1 MAGDMLGL
9 RRTLTLLFMA
19 GLAGGTASAQSSSWV
34 DRVTEHWN
42 RAGVTIAAP
51 PASQE
56 SHPALAKRC
65 GSFVVTEGAAAAAV
79 AHAGWTP
86 FLHLDKQLTRE
97 DVEVIGG
104 MVTATPDCQPAVFN
118 LFVFVGGRFAGTLSP
133 SSMSLGRDGAAGPVR
148 LAGSDNLVAEFS
160 RYTPTDTECCPSS
173 VVRVTYRINRAGPAP
188 VVQAVET
195 KRVR

>member
-1 MAGDMLGL
+1 MDIRILHRA
-9 RRTLTLLFMA
+9 TALLLMA

-42 RAGVTIAAP
+42 RAGASIGTP
-51 PASQE
+51 PASPE
-56 SHPALAKRC
+56 SRPALAKRC

-79 AHAGWTP
+79 AQSGWTP
-86 FLHLDKQLTRE
+86 FLHLDKQLTRD

-104 MVTATPDCQPAVFN
+104 MVAATPDCQPAVFN
-118 LFVFVGGRFAGTLSP
+118 LFVFVAGRFAGTLSP
-133 SSMSLGRDGAAGPVR
+133 STMSLGRDGAAGPVR

-173 VVRVTYRINRAGPAP
+173 VVR
-188 VVQAVET
+188 
-195 KRVR
+195 